1 MRKVLAEIHSVID
14 ELEKEG
20 LQKEAQEMNEVF
32 LKVSQFQEPYKP
44 ITMDYLVKPGDGLIS
59 IAKKFNTT
67 QEQLYKLNPGLSA
80 SLQIGS
86 PIKVPKPG
94 GLDKMFEKIGPY
106 LGEKNW
112 QNNKK
117 KLAK

>member
-1 MRKVLAEIHSVID
+1 MKNVLAEIHSVIE
-14 ELEKEG
+14 ELEKQG

-32 LKVSQFQEPYKP
+32 IRIAQYGYKP
-44 ITMDYLVKPGDGLIS
+44 ALMTYRVQAGDNLTN

-67 QEQLYKLNPGLSA
+67 QEQLYNLNPGLSA

-94 GLDKMFEKIGPY
+94 GIQEMFKNIGPY
-106 LGEKNW
+106 LGE
-112 QNNKK
+112 QLNNKNR
-117 KLAK
+117 

>member
-1 MRKVLAEIHSVID
+1 MRNVLAEIHNVIN

-20 LQKEAQEMNEVF
+20 LHKEARDMNEVF
-32 LKVSQFQEPYKP
+32 LKVAQLNKP
-44 ITMDYLVKPGDGLIS
+44 PVLMTYRVQSGDNLTN

-94 GLDKMFEKIGPY
+94 GLQEMFEKIGPY
-106 LGEKNW
+106 LG
-112 QNNKK
+112 K

>member
-1 MRKVLAEIHSVID
+1 MRNVLAEIHSVID
-14 ELEKEG
+14 ELEKQG

-32 LKVSQFQEPYKP
+32 MRLAQYKKSYEPVLMTYR
-44 ITMDYLVKPGDGLIS
+44 VQAGDNLTN

-67 QEQLYKLNPGLSA
+67 QEQLYNLNPGLSA

-94 GLDKMFEKIGPY
+94 GLQEMFKDIGPY
-106 LGEKNW
+106 LKEK
-112 QNNKK
+112 
-117 KLAK
+117 L